1 MKIAQPLGWERLC
14 SDSAADAAF
23 VMAKQNAIQNCETR
37 FQEVSKP
44 SFAKEKKKSNPFQS
58 IEWFATIR

>member
-44 SFAKEKKKSNPFQS
+44 SFAKEKKIQPLS
-58 IEWFATIR
+58 INRMIRHN